1 MPRAGTQSPGKTSFV
16 IEFLHDHPEGNTAA
30 VNDAWRSAG
39 MKGGISNTLVNK
51 TRSALGL
58 SGNLRRKRSTKEG
71 AASDKPAYTGKKRGR
86 KPKNAAASASAGART
101 DGVRV
106 KPGQLAEL
114 EADLDMLL
122 FKVMTL
128 GGFPEIE
135 NSLRETRRLLYGGF
149 ATRR

>member
-16 IEFLHDHPEGNTAA
+16 KEFLHDHPEGNTAA

-39 MKGGISNTLVNK
+39 MKGGISSTLVNK

-58 SGNLRRKRSTKEG
+58 AGNLRGKRSAKGG
-71 AASDKPAYTGKKRGR
+71 AASEKPAYTGKKRGR
-86 KPKNAAASASAGART
+86 KPKNAAASAVGRT
-101 DGVRV
+101 DGARV

-122 FKVMTL
+122 FKVMRL

>member
-16 IEFLHDHPEGNTAA
+16 KEFLHDHPEGNTAA
-30 VNDAWRSAG
+30 VNDAWKGAG
-39 MKGGISNTLVNK
+39 MKGGISSTLVNK

-58 SGNLRRKRSTKEG
+58 SGNLRGKRSAKQG
-71 AASDKPAYTGKKRGR
+71 AAGEKPAYTGKKRGR
-86 KPKNAAASASAGART
+86 KPKNATAPASVASKMNSA
-101 DGVRV
+101 RV

-128 GGFPEIE
+128 GGLAELE
-135 NSLRETRRLLYGGF
+135 TSLRETRRLLYGGF
-149 ATRR
+149 VSRR

>member
-16 IEFLHDHPEGNTAA
+16 KEFLHNHPEGNTAA
-30 VNDAWRSAG
+30 VNEAWKAEG
-39 MKGGISNTLVNK
+39 MKGGISSTLVNK

-58 SGNLRRKRSTKEG
+58 SGNLRRKRSAKDG

-86 KPKNAAASASAGART
+86 KPKNAAVSASAVSKT
-101 DGVRV
+101 DGARV

-122 FKVMTL
+122 FKVMRL
-128 GGFPEIE
+128 GGFTEIE

>member
-16 IEFLHDHPEGNTAA
+16 KEFLHDHPEGNTAA
-30 VNDAWRSAG
+30 VNDAWRTAG
-39 MKGGISNTLVNK
+39 MKGGISSTLVNK

-58 SGNLRRKRSTKEG
+58 SGNLRGKRSAKQG

-86 KPKNAAASASAGART
+86 KPKNAAVSGLAAVKT
-101 DGVRV
+101 DGARV

-114 EADLDMLL
+114 ETDFDILL
-122 FKVMTL
+122 FKVMKL
-128 GGFPEIE
+128 GGLAEIE

-149 ATRR
+149 ATKR